1 MTNYILGIDSGT
13 TSVRSFVIDQT
24 GEVKGFG
31 QAEITQHYPRPGW
44 IEHDPKQILGTQLE
58 VMRAALRDAAVQP
71 DQISAAG
78 ITNQRETAVVWDKS
92 TGEPIYNAVVWS
104 SRQTVPVIEK
114 WVGDGIGELIEE
126 RTGLIPDAYYSASKI
141 RWILDHISG
150 AQQRAERGEL
160 LAGTIDTWLIW
171 NLTDGKSFVTDVSNG
186 SRTMMMNLKT
196 LDWDEELL
204 GHYGIPRQMLARI
217 VPSDANF
224 GDLEPTFGASIP
236 IGSDLGDQ
244 QAGLFGQAAF
254 EQGQCKMTYGT
265 AGVLNINC
273 GDQPQ
278 RIAGLTPSVGWTVQG
293 KTAYEIEGV
302 LFAQGKTMQWLRD
315 DLQLIHAAPDSE
327 WYAGQVKST
336 DGVYLVPAF
345 TGLSAPTWDPY
356 ARAAIIGISN
366 ATTRLHI
373 IRAAVESMVY
383 QTRDMVE
390 AATADG
396 TVTIPELRID
406 GGAVKNNLLCQLQ
419 ADILGVPVIRPK
431 NHEAT
436 IYGAMLLAGLSTGI
450 YSSLD
455 ELQGMW
461 AVERVFEPQMSR
473 DEADGLYSGW
483 LAARELTKGWT
494 KKLPQG

>member
-1 MTNYILGIDSGT
+1 MTKYILGIDSGT
-13 TSVRSFVIDQT
+13 TSVRSFAIDEAATVI
-24 GEVKGFG
+24 GFG
-31 QAEITQHYPRPGW
+31 QAEITQIYPRPGW
-44 IEHDPKQILGTQLE
+44 IEHDPKQILSTQLE
-58 VMRAALRDAAVQP
+58 VMRAALRDAGVQP
-71 DQISAAG
+71 DEISAAG

-104 SRQTVPVIEK
+104 SRQTVPVIEQ
-114 WVGDGIGELIEE
+114 WVEQGIGDLIEE

-141 RWILDHISG
+141 RWILDHIAG
-150 AQQRAERGEL
+150 AQERAEKGEL

-171 NLTDGKSFVTDVSNG
+171 NFTNGKSFVTDVSNG

-196 LDWDEELL
+196 LDWDQELL
-204 GHYGIPRQMLARI
+204 GHYNIPRHMLAQI

-273 GDQPQ
+273 GQEPQ

-293 KTAYEIEGV
+293 TTAYEIEGV

-396 TVTIPELRID
+396 SITIPELRID
-406 GGAVKNNLLCQLQ
+406 GGAVKNNLLCQMQ
-419 ADILGVPVIRPK
+419 ADILGIPVIRPK

-436 IYGAMLLAGLSTGI
+436 IFGAMLLAGLSTGI

-461 AVERVFEPQMSR
+461 AVERVFEPQISR

-483 LAARELTKGWT
+483 VAARELTKGWT
-494 KKLPQG
+494 KKLPQN